1 MEFLSN
7 RHQGSVFVQS
17 LFLRGFDFAQPPQER
32 APTMH
37 YALTRKFT
45 APNPHSPMKQDRFNA
60 YRIMWVLV
68 LYDLPTETKAN
79 MRAANQFRKGLID
92 DGFTLFQFSMYVRH
106 CPSRENAEVH
116 IKRVKIMLPKA
127 GKVAIMCIT
136 DKQFGDI
143 EIFFARNKEEPPPT
157 FQQLELF

>member
-1 MEFLSN
+1 MN
-7 RHQGSVFVQS
+7 
-17 LFLRGFDFAQPPQER
+17 A
-32 APTMH
+32 
-37 YALTRKFT
+37 
-45 APNPHSPMKQDRFNA
+45 DRFNA

-68 LYDLPTETKAN
+68 LYDLPTDTKAN
-79 MRAANQFRKGLID
+79 MRDANLFRKRLLD

-106 CPSRENAEVH
+106 CPSRENSEVH
-116 IKRVKIMLPKA
+116 IKRVKSMLPKA

-136 DKQFGDI
+136 DKQFTDI

>member
-1 MEFLSN
+1 M
-7 RHQGSVFVQS
+7 QS
-17 LFLRGFDFAQPPQER
+17 E
-32 APTMH
+32 
-37 YALTRKFT
+37 
-45 APNPHSPMKQDRFNA
+45 RFNA

-79 MRAANQFRKGLID
+79 MRDANLFRKRLID
-92 DGFTLFQFSMYVRH
+92 DGFSLFQFSMYVRH

-116 IKRVKIMLPKA
+116 IKRVKGMLPKA

-143 EIFFARNKEEPPPT
+143 EIFFARNKEEPPPMW
-157 FQQLELF
+157 QQLELF

>member
-1 MEFLSN
+1 MNAE
-7 RHQGSVFVQS
+7 
-17 LFLRGFDFAQPPQER
+17 
-32 APTMH
+32 
-37 YALTRKFT
+37 
-45 APNPHSPMKQDRFNA
+45 RFNA

-79 MRAANQFRKGLID
+79 MKDANRFRKALID

-116 IKRVKIMLPKA
+116 IKRVKFMLPKA

-157 FQQLELF
+157 FQQLELFWILNPENKNNLLKISRLFFEAVLHHEDNNFWKQFTTQNA

>member
-1 MEFLSN
+1 MNAE
-7 RHQGSVFVQS
+7 
-17 LFLRGFDFAQPPQER
+17 
-32 APTMH
+32 
-37 YALTRKFT
+37 K
-45 APNPHSPMKQDRFNA
+45 FNA

-68 LYDLPTETKAN
+68 LYDLPTETKTNVRDAGL
-79 MRAANQFRKGLID
+79 FRKRLLD

-116 IKRVKIMLPKA
+116 IKRVKNILPRA